1 MGKQICTPRIYCIV
15 LFLAVGM
22 FLGGTPGRAQTIPPS
37 GLPVGL
43 TATATSCGQVNLPG
57 ILPLT
62 TAVPAQGLYDHTQR

>member
-37 GLPVGL
+37 APVGL
-43 TATATSCGQVNLPG
+43 TATATSCGQVDLSWNSATDNSG
-57 ILPLT
+57 T
-62 TAVPAQGLYDHTQR
+62 GLKAYHTQRWR